1 MFFAI
6 SISCHQP
13 LIGLFRFLK
22 ALYDFFHGTDAV
34 TKKESDHVQ
43 VSSFFVMP
51 IKLTTW
57 FGSKSTRCSTRNGV
71 NWDNDQSIYNDKSVP
86 NDGGAAESAPILII
100 SWRYK
105 YESILRNL
113 LKLNKNHQTI
123 K

>member
-1 MFFAI
+1 M
-6 SISCHQP
+6 
-13 LIGLFRFLK
+13 LLRKRK
-22 ALYDFFHGTDAV
+22 ATM
-34 TKKESDHVQ
+34 SRCRHV
-43 VSSFFVMP
+43 FVMP
-51 IKLTTW
+51 IKLATW
-57 FGSKSTRCSTRNGV
+57 FGSKSTRCSTRNWV